1 MVVRIPVYP
10 ASPATTFFY
19 NILDELPLLSCP
31 TSMFIFALMK
41 KVALLLFLAA
51 TMANLSAQTGYNID
65 ITLRPFKNQKIYLGY
80 YYGKLKA
87 LTDSAVLDNAS
98 TGVFKG
104 DKTLPGG
111 IYFVVSPNKEIL
123 FELLID
129 KQQSFSIDADTVGL
143 PANVRFTK
151 SPDNAGFQQYTLFA
165 SRTGRESARLTSSY
179 KASGNPKD
187 SIAATAEIRRLGKK
201 MDDYRDSVIK
211 KQPASLMTALFKALN
226 DPIVPGA
233 KEHPGGKYDSNY
245 AYRYYKDHYWD
256 GVSFR
261 DDRLVR
267 TPFFEAKVEKYF
279 RDLVVPN
286 PDSII
291 AEVDHMLLASRGTS
305 EMYQFLMVHF
315 VQKYVNPEYMGQDAV
330 FVHLF
335 EKYVNTGQATFF
347 TPTYKEFLTK
357 RAYSLMAN
365 LIGQPASDMQMVD
378 SLGKQ
383 TNLYSV
389 KSPYT
394 VVFFWDPTCGHCK
407 EVVPHLDS
415 MYRAKWKAQGIKIY
429 GVMVDG
435 GKENW
440 VKYTKENKLTGW
452 VHVYQTKE
460 QQDAEAA
467 AGKPGFRQLYD
478 VYQTPVLYLLDS
490 EKRIIAKKLSYQ
502 QIDEV
507 LSLKQKS
514 ASANNASANK

>member
-1 MVVRIPVYP
+1 
-10 ASPATTFFY
+10 
-19 NILDELPLLSCP
+19 
-31 TSMFIFALMK
+31 MK
-41 KVALLLFLAA
+41 KSVLIFFLAA
-51 TMANLSAQTGYNID
+51 FFLDAASQTGYNID
-65 ITLRPFKNQKIYLGY
+65 IALRPFKNQKIYLGY
-80 YYGKLKA
+80 HYGKMKA
-87 LTDSAVLDNAS
+87 LTDSTVLDNES
-98 TGVFKG
+98 KGNFQG

-111 IYFVVSPNKEIL
+111 IYFIVSPNKEIL

-129 KQQSFSIDADTVGL
+129 KQQFFGINADTINL

-151 SPDNAGFQQYTLFA
+151 SPDNSGFQQYTMLA
-165 SRTGRESARLTSSY
+165 SRAGRESARLTAGY
-179 KASGNPKD
+179 RQSGKPND
-187 SIAATAEIRRLGKK
+187 SIVANKEMRRLGQE
-201 MDDYRDSVIK
+201 MDKYRDSVIK
-211 KQPASLMTALFKALN
+211 KQPASLMSALFRALK
-226 DPIVPGA
+226 DPEVPAA
-233 KEHPGGKYDSNY
+233 KNHPGGKYDSVF
-245 AYRYYKDHYWD
+245 AYRYYKDHFWD

-267 TPFFEAKVEKYF
+267 TPFFESRVDKYF

-291 AEVDHMLLASRGTS
+291 REVDHLLLAARGTS

-335 EKYVNTGQATFF
+335 EKYINTGQAAFF
-347 TPTYKEFLTK
+347 TAQYKEFLTK

-365 LIGQPASDMQMVD
+365 LIGQPASDLQMVD
-378 SLGKQ
+378 SVGKPM
-383 TNLYSV
+383 NLYNIKGS
-389 KSPYT
+389 YT

-415 MYRAKWKAQGIKIY
+415 MFQAKWKQQGVKIY

-435 GKENW
+435 GIENWTKFIKENNL
-440 VKYTKENKLTGW
+440 KDW
-452 VHVYQTKE
+452 VHVYQTKA

-478 VYQTPVLYLLDS
+478 VYQTPVIYLLDAD
-490 EKRIIAKKLSYQ
+490 KRIIAKKLTYQ

-507 LSLKQKS
+507 ISLKEKNSTATTQ
-514 ASANNASANK
+514 

>member
-1 MVVRIPVYP
+1 MKR
-10 ASPATTFFY
+10 SS
-19 NILDELPLLSCP
+19 LL
-31 TSMFIFALMK
+31 
-41 KVALLLFLAA
+41 VLLLAGIFGAQ
-51 TMANLSAQTGYNID
+51 AQTGYNID

-80 YYGKLKA
+80 HYGKMKA

-98 TGVFKG
+98 TGLFKG
-104 DKTLPGG
+104 EKALPGG
-111 IYFVVSPNKEIL
+111 IYFIVSPNKEIL

-129 KQQSFSIDADTVGL
+129 KQQSFAIDADTFDL
-143 PANVRFTK
+143 PSNVKFLQ
-151 SPDNAGFQQYTLFA
+151 SPDNALFQQYTLIA
-165 SRTGRESARLTSSY
+165 SRSGRESNRLMNVY
-179 KASGNPKD
+179 KQSGNAKD
-187 SIAATAEIRRLGKK
+187 SINGTLEIRRLSRA
-201 MDDYRDSVIK
+201 MDEYRDSVIK
-211 KQPASLMTALFKALN
+211 KQPASLMTALFKALK
-226 DPIVPGA
+226 DPVVPAA
-233 KEHPGGKYDSNY
+233 KAQPGGKYDSTF
-245 AYRYYKDHYWD
+245 AYQFYKDHYWD
-256 GVSFR
+256 GISFR

-267 TPFFEAKVEKYF
+267 TPFFEGKLDKYY

-291 AEVDHMLLASRGTS
+291 KEVDHMLLASRGTT

-335 EKYVNTGQATFF
+335 EKYINTGQAAFF
-347 TPTYKEFLTK
+347 TTTYKDFLTK

-365 LIGQPASDMQMVD
+365 LIGQPASDLQMVD
-378 SLGKQ
+378 SLGKP
-383 TNLYSV
+383 TSLYNL
-389 KSPYT
+389 KSRYT

-415 MYRAKWKAQGIKIY
+415 MYRAKWKQQGIKIY

-440 VKYTKENKLTGW
+440 TKFIKENDLKDW
-452 VHVYQTKE
+452 VHVYQTKA

-478 VYQTPVLYLLDS
+478 VYQTPVIYLLDAD
-490 EKRIIAKKLSYQ
+490 KRIIAKKLSYQ

-507 LSLKQKS
+507 LSLKQKNSS
-514 ASANNASANK
+514 ATR

>member
-1 MVVRIPVYP
+1 MRN
-10 ASPATTFFY
+10 T
-19 NILDELPLLSCP
+19 
-31 TSMFIFALMK
+31 
-41 KVALLLFLAA
+41 LLLIIFGGW
-51 TMANLSAQTGYNID
+51 MAGASAQGGYQID

-80 YYGKLKA
+80 HYGKVKA
-87 LTDSAVLDNAS
+87 LTDSAVLDNES
-98 TGVFKG
+98 KGIFKG
-104 DKTLPGG
+104 EKTLPGG
-111 IYFVVSPNKEIL
+111 IYFIVSPTKEIL

-129 KQQSFSIDADTVGL
+129 KQQNFAVDADTTAL
-143 PANVRFTK
+143 PANVKFIR

-165 SRTGRESARLTSSY
+165 SQTGRESNRLMTLSKQSGSS
-179 KASGNPKD
+179 KD
-187 SIAATAEIRRLGKK
+187 SIAAVTETRRLARV
-201 MDDYRDSVIK
+201 MDLYRDSVVK
-211 KQPASLMTALFKALN
+211 KQPSSLMAALFKALKE
-226 DPIVPGA
+226 PQVPAA

-245 AYRYYKDHYWD
+245 AYRFYKDHYWD

-267 TPFFEAKVEKYF
+267 TPFFEAKVDKYY
-279 RDLVVPN
+279 RDLVMPN
-286 PDSII
+286 PDSVIR
-291 AEVDHMLLASRGTS
+291 EVDHMLLAARGTS

-347 TPTYKEFLTK
+347 TAQYKEFLTK

-365 LIGQPASDMQMVD
+365 LIGQPASDLQMVD
-378 SLGKQ
+378 SLGKPN
-383 TNLYSV
+383 TLYNL

-394 VVFFWDPTCGHCK
+394 VVFFWDPTCGHCQ
-407 EVVPHLDS
+407 EVAPKLDS
-415 MYRAKWKAQGIKIY
+415 MYRAKWKQQGIKIY

-435 GKENW
+435 GMGNW
-440 VKYTKENKLTGW
+440 TKFIRENKLNDW
-452 VHVYQTKE
+452 VHVYQTKQ
-460 QQDAEAA
+460 QQDSEAA

-478 VYQTPVLYLLDS
+478 VYQTPVLYLLDA

-514 ASANNASANK
+514 PGK